1 MIPNCEL
8 VKVDGTQFLILKG
21 QDLISNH
28 LKKELYENDIHQ
40 LALKLLIN
48 EDPGEVLDIGANL
61 GTFCVPLAKKIAKHT
76 YHAFEPQRIVYYQLC
91 ANTFINGLDNVHC
104 HNFGLSDK
112 EERLML
118 TMPDYA
124 SEGNIGAFSINKE
137 VRENEYECKTEGVK
151 EPLVVFTLDS
161 GAHKNVRLIKIDVE
175 GHELEVIRGAGKT
188 LKDNNYPP
196 IIFEAWAWKPWFE
209 PKRKKLFSLLE
220 KLGYEIQQL
229 GQNNL
234 AQHPKH
240 KEKMNEKYS
249 IADRSAG

>member
-28 LKKELYENDIHQ
+28 LKKELYEDDIHQ

-48 EDPGEVLDIGANL
+48 EDPGAVLDIGANL
-61 GTFCVPLAKKIAKHT
+61 GTFCVPLAKKISKHT

-91 ANTFINGLDNVHC
+91 ANTFINGLGNVHC

-112 EERLML
+112 EERLVL
-118 TMPDYA
+118 VMPDYT

-137 VRENEYECKTEGVK
+137 VRENDYECKTEGAK

-161 GAHKNVRLIKIDVE
+161 GAHQNIRLIKIDVE
-175 GHELEVIRGAGKT
+175 GHELEVLKGAKKT
-188 LKDNNYPP
+188 IKDNNYPP
-196 IIFEAWAWKPWFE
+196 IIFEAWTWKPWYQE
-209 PKRKKLFSLLE
+209 KRKELFDYLKS
-220 KLGYEIQQL
+220 LGYEIQQL

-234 AQHPKH
+234 ATRK
-240 KEKMNEKYS
+240 K
-249 IADRSAG
+249 